1 MRKLIVSNLVSLD
14 GYFEGPNRELDWF
27 VVEEEFLEYAK
38 DLLRSVDTILFGRI
52 TYEGMASYWPT
63 PAAADNDPTITHKM
77 NNLSKVVFSKTL
89 STVDPIIIGWN
100 NSRLIKG
107 NIAEE
112 IRKMKEEGGL
122 PAGQAGK
129 DMVIFGSGS
138 IVSAL
143 TRLGLIDEYRI
154 IVNPVILGK
163 GNPLF
168 NGIKDKFNLELIK
181 TKTLKSGVVIFYYQ
195 PEKKLVAIK
204 N

>member
-1 MRKLIVSNLVSLD
+1 MRKIIVSNLVSLD
-14 GYFEGPNRELDWF
+14 GYFEGPNKELNWF
-27 VVEEEFLEYAK
+27 VVEEEFFEYAK
-38 DLLRSVDTILFGRI
+38 ELLRSVDTILFGRV

-63 PAAADNDPTITHKM
+63 PAAKDNDATITHKM

-89 STVDPIIIGWN
+89 SRVEWN
-100 NSRLIKG
+100 NSRLVKG

-112 IRKMKEEGGL
+112 IRKMKEE
-122 PAGQAGK
+122 PGK

-168 NGIKDKFNLELIK
+168 KDLQDKFNLELLK
-181 TKTLKSGVVIFYYQ
+181 TKKLNSGVVIFYYQ
-195 PEKKLVAIK
+195 PDKKLFALK

>member
-1 MRKLIVSNLVSLD
+1 MRKVIVSNLVSLD
-14 GYFEGPNRELDWF
+14 GFFDGPNRELDWF
-27 VVEEEFLEYAK
+27 VVEEEFFEYAK
-38 DLLRSVDTILFGRI
+38 ELLRSVDTILFGRI

-77 NNLSKVVFSKTL
+77 NNLSKIVFSKTL
-89 STVDPIIIGWN
+89 STVDPIVIGWN
-100 NSRLIKG
+100 NSKLVKG

-112 IRKMKEEGGL
+112 IRKMKEE
-122 PAGQAGK
+122 AGK

-143 TRLGLIDEYRI
+143 TRFGLIDEYRI

-168 NGIKDKFNLELIK
+168 KDLQDKFNLELVK

-195 PEKKLVAIK
+195 PDKKLSAVK

>member
-1 MRKLIVSNLVSLD
+1 MRKIIVSNLVSLD
-14 GYFEGPNRELDWF
+14 GFFEGPNREIDWF
-27 VVEEEFLEYAK
+27 VVEEEFFEYAK
-38 DLLRSVDTILFGRI
+38 ELLRSVDTILFGRV

-63 PAAADNDPTITHKM
+63 QAAKDNDPTITHKM

-89 STVDPIIIGWN
+89 STVEWN
-100 NSRLIKG
+100 NSKLVKG

-112 IRKMKEEGGL
+112 IPKLKQE
-122 PAGQAGK
+122 PGK

-168 NGIKDKFNLELIK
+168 KDLQDKFNLELLK
-181 TKTLKSGVVIFYYQ
+181 TKKLKSGVVIFYYQ
-195 PEKKLVAIK
+195 PGKKLFAVK

>member
-1 MRKLIVSNLVSLD
+1 MQWPNNLKIKMRKIIVSNLVSLD
-14 GYFEGPNRELDWF
+14 GFFEGPNREIDWF
-27 VVEEEFLEYAK
+27 VVEEEFFEYAK
-38 DLLRSVDTILFGRI
+38 ELLRSVDTILFGRI

-63 PAAADNDPTITHKM
+63 LAAADNDPTITHKM
-77 NNLSKVVFSKTL
+77 NNLSKVIFSKTL
-89 STVDPIIIGWN
+89 SEVEWN
-100 NSRLIKG
+100 NSKLVKG

-112 IRKMKEEGGL
+112 IRKMKEE
-122 PAGQAGK
+122 PGK

-168 NGIKDKFNLELIK
+168 KGLQDKLNLELLK
-181 TKTLKSGVVIFYYQ
+181 TQKLKSGVVIFYYQ
-195 PEKKLVAIK
+195 PGKKLFAVK

>member
-1 MRKLIVSNLVSLD
+1 MRKIIVSNLVSLD
-14 GYFEGPNRELDWF
+14 GFFEGPNREIDWF
-27 VVEEEFLEYAK
+27 VVEEEFFEYAK
-38 DLLRSVDTILFGRI
+38 DLLRSVDTILFGRV

-63 PAAADNDPTITHKM
+63 QAAKDNDPTITHKM
-77 NNLSKVVFSKTL
+77 NNLSKIVFSKKL

-100 NSRLIKG
+100 NSKLVKG

-112 IRKMKEEGGL
+112 IPKLKQK
-122 PAGQAGK
+122 PGK
-129 DMVIFGSGS
+129 DIVIFGSGS

-168 NGIKDKFNLELIK
+168 KGLQDKLNLELLK
-181 TKTLKSGVVIFYYQ
+181 TQKLKSGVVIFYYQ
-195 PEKKLVAIK
+195 PGK
-204 N
+204 NLFAVKN